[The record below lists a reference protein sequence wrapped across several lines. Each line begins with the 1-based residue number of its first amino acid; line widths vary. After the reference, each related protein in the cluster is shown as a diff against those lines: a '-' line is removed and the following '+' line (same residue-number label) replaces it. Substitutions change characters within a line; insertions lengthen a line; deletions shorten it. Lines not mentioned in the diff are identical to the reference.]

1 MKKVNRGD
9 SLPITFYYTNSDDE
23 AIDITGYT
31 LWFTVRKKIAPTS
44 IKTDDDAVISI
55 KQTGAEITSP
65 TEGMTIFSVTP
76 EMTDIPP
83 DTYIYD
89 IQIKSALGVIRSIR
103 VDDFVVAHP
112 SSECCRALVC
122 FSL

>member
-1 MKKVNRGD
+1 MLTVNRGD
-9 SLPITFYYTNSDDE
+9 SLPITFLYQDSDDE

-44 IKTDDDAVISI
+44 IKTDDDAIISI
-55 KQTGAEITSP
+55 KQTGAQITSP
-65 TEGMTIFSVTP
+65 AEGMTIFSLTP

-89 IQIKSALGVIRSIR
+89 IQIKNTLGVIKSIS
-103 VDDFVVAHP
+103 VDDFIV
-112 SSECCRALVC
+112 EGDGTRDR
-122 FSL
+122 